1 MRRSVDVE
9 WLMVGAGLALAGVG
23 WGVHLTLLALAGML
37 VAITAAV
44 LWVWQRECLTG
55 VSYRRTL
62 GQQRATFGEEVTL
75 ELEFVN
81 DKLLPLTW
89 LHVQDEVPAA
99 LTIRGG
105 MVQPDASGRRGEL
118 HYLLP
123 MLPFQRI
130 RRHLTVVCDQRGELK
145 FGPARLRSGDP
156 IGIRHREARVSDPAD
171 LLVYPKLFRL
181 PVPPVVS
188 RLAWGDRRAP
198 PAVAADPSRAAGVR
212 EYRPGDAL
220 RHVDW
225 RATARSTALL
235 VREFEPT
242 ATWRIAVFADIRVL
256 GRAGGAADL
265 DRAEFLIAV
274 TASVVA
280 EMARRG
286 VATGLFSSAT
296 VKGHPVAHAPSTAP
310 GALPAMLESLARASP
325 YGRVSL
331 GELLISEGGRLGSGA
346 SAVVIASDFS
356 EPTLAALA
364 AVRRRLP
371 VTAIW
376 LRVGQG
382 RPPPANQAD
391 LVREVTYHADW
402 RTTDVLELAP

>member
-9 WLMVGAGLALAGVG
+9 WLMVAAGLALAGVG
-23 WGVHLTLLALAGML
+23 WAVHLTLLALAGML
-37 VAITAAV
+37 VAVTAAV
-44 LWVWQRECLTG
+44 LWVWQHECLTG
-55 VSYRRTL
+55 VSYHRTL

-105 MVQPDASGRRGEL
+105 MVQLDVSGRRGEL
-118 HYLLP
+118 HHLLP

-130 RRHLTVVCDQRGELK
+130 RRRLTVVCDQRGELK
-145 FGPARLRSGDP
+145 FGPALLRSGDP
-156 IGIRHREARVSDPAD
+156 IGVRQQEARVSDTVD
-171 LLVYPKLFRL
+171 LLVYPKLFLL
-181 PVPPVVS
+181 PAPPVVS

-198 PAVAADPSRAAGVR
+198 PRVAADPSRAAGVR

-256 GRAGGAADL
+256 GRTRTAADL
-265 DRAEFLIAV
+265 DRAEF
-274 TASVVA
+274 
-280 EMARRG
+280 
-286 VATGLFSSAT
+286 
-296 VKGHPVAHAPSTAP
+296 PS
-310 GALPAMLESLARASP
+310 
-325 YGRVSL
+325 
-331 GELLISEGGRLGSGA
+331 RL
-346 SAVVIASDFS
+346 
-356 EPTLAALA
+356 
-364 AVRRRLP
+364 RRRSWRRWLDGVSPPGCFRLP
-371 VTAIW
+371 
-376 LRVGQG
+376 
-382 RPPPANQAD
+382 P
-391 LVREVTYHADW
+391 
-402 RTTDVLELAP
+402 